1 MQFGYSYPELQPWNY
16 KTKKEY
22 LLSVYTDIAKLYRVT
37 ANDISDSLKK
47 SKTAWGG
54 LVPKR
59 SDLGKNIIVHH
70 DYVINVRYGKFV
82 APPSLVLPCI
92 LI

>member
-16 KTKKEY
+16 QTTKEY
-22 LLSVYTDIAKLYRVT
+22 LLSIYTDIAELYRVT
-37 ANDISDSLKK
+37 VGDISDSCKK
-47 SKTAWGG
+47 SETAWGG
-54 LVPKR
+54 LVLNR

-70 DYVINVRYGKFV
+70 DYVINVRYGKCV
-82 APPSLVLPCI
+82 TPSSLALPYI